1 MAEGC
6 LAKQYAQKHFNEE
19 LKIGIQH
26 TPTRSP
32 FDGRQNF
39 VSRHI
44 CRHPTCVETSLVNPM
59 LHPGIVDVEFGPQ
72 LQDCVLTLYQSV
84 F

>member
-1 MAEGC
+1 MAEEQIKGLEIGVYEGC

-19 LKIGIQH
+19 LKIRIQH

-39 VSRHI
+39 VSRHH
-44 CRHPTCVETSLVNPM
+44 RMNDHL
-59 LHPGIVDVEFGPQ
+59 
-72 LQDCVLTLYQSV
+72 
-84 F
+84 